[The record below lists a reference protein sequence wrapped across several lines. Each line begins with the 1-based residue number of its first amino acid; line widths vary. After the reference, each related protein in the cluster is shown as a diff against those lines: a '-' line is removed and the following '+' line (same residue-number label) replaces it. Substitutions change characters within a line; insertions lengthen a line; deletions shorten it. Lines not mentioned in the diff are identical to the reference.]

1 MTLIA
6 AAIAV
11 ADRWPAAGYWI
22 NRAPPAVVT
31 GETASLR
38 GLSLV
43 TFMVA
48 LPCTQIWPATRAMLG
63 ELRFT
68 TVLPKTQK
76 FWLGK
81 YAMPSQVAFDL
92 SPVLPFPP
100 SDTQAPRPLS

>member
-31 GETASLR
+31 CETARLR

-48 LPCTQIWPATRAMLG
+48 LPCTQICPATRAMLG

-68 TVLPKTQK
+68 VVLPNTQK

-81 YAMPSQVAFDL
+81 YAIPSHVALDW
-92 SPVLPFPP
+92 SPVFPLPPI
-100 SDTQAPRPLS
+100 DTQAPRP